1 MTQFT
6 AGLCFLS
13 WSTKRELKALTNPQ
27 DLSMKKIKKIV
38 IVCIGGL
45 FLLLGYMQYYH
56 LNSNHIA
63 LIILSHIKTIKGDAV
78 DLERLQ
84 LQALDRPKIAHDDW
98 NHLLQMYVT
107 KAGNVD
113 YQGFIKDRVLLERYL
128 EKLSDNIPG
137 KNWTEAEKLA
147 YWINAYNAFTVLL
160 IINHYPLKSIKDIAD
175 GTPMI
180 SSPWDIKFFQLA
192 GIDFDLN
199 AIEHQVLRGQFEEPR
214 IHFAIN
220 CASVSCPNL
229 RNEAYVAVQ
238 LQHQLEQQ
246 AVAFVQDPQKNQI
259 NAEETKLSMIFN
271 WFESDFN
278 KRENLLSFLRQYH
291 PSIDPKHRLEYLEYN
306 WLLNE

>member
-1 MTQFT
+1 MKY
-6 AGLCFLS
+6 L
-13 WSTKRELKALTNPQ
+13 
-27 DLSMKKIKKIV
+27 KKIAF
-38 IVCIGGL
+38 VCVLALIS
-45 FLLLGYMQYYH
+45 LLGYMQYYH
-56 LNSNHIA
+56 LNSNHVA
-63 LIILSHIKTIKGDAV
+63 LKVLSYLKLWRGDTVNLTLFEAV
-78 DLERLQ
+78 D
-84 LQALDRPKIAHDDW
+84 RPPIKHDDW
-98 NHLLQMYVT
+98 SFLLQKYVT
-107 KAGNVD
+107 KSGKVN
-113 YQGFIKDRVLLERYL
+113 YKGFIQDSSRLHKYL
-128 EKLSDNIPG
+128 EKLSDNTPG
-137 KNWTEAEKLA
+137 KNWTKEEKIA

-180 SSPWDIKFFQLA
+180 NSPWDIKFFQLA

-229 RNEAYVAVQ
+229 RNEAYEAVQ

-246 AVAFVQDPQKNQI
+246 AIAFIQDPQKNRI
-259 NAEETKLSMIFN
+259 NDRETKLSMIFN

-278 KRENLLSFLRQYH
+278 KAESLRSYLSKYH
-291 PSIDPKHRLEYLEYN
+291 PSFDAKHRIEYLEYN